1 MNSAEILQRWPT
13 PIRPTNDRPALLALI
28 GMALVAY
35 FYGSS
40 ETLIANAGSGSLY
53 PNETYA
59 VIAAGIFWSPHNI
72 GSAMIFSFCP
82 SMLVEQG

>member
-13 PIRPTNDRPALLALI
+13 PIRPTNDRPALLALV

-35 FYGSS
+35 FYRSS
-40 ETLIANAGSGSLY
+40 ETLIASVGSGSLS
-53 PNETYA
+53 PNEAYA
-59 VIAAGIFWSPHNI
+59 VIAAGIFWSLYNI

-82 SMLVEQG
+82 AMLVEQG